1 MLAKKNMS
9 RFFLS
14 ISFLFF
20 LINISNAARE
30 NTGYDRGLINKNI
43 KVINELLDKKN
54 YKAVDRAIKKRNK
67 K

>member
-1 MLAKKNMS
+1 MS

-43 KVINELLDKKN
+43 KVINELLDKK
-54 YKAVDRAIKKRNK
+54 I
-67 K
+67 